1 LFKSKEKHL
10 KQGEKI
16 SNLEN
21 ASRNII
27 HIPLT
32 ICKKIMK
39 RFFNRICKNKTSGA
53 NVVQNI
59 KIIISNLSAYKCFHF
74 KITYAHLSKCKLV
87 TFLHFVFALVCV
99 GINHQ
104 KGGD

>member
-1 LFKSKEKHL
+1 L

-21 ASRNII
+21 ASFNLI

-32 ICKKIMK
+32 TCKMFLK
-39 RFFNRICKNKTSGA
+39 RILQRICKNKTSGA
-53 NVVQNI
+53 SMVQNVKMKKAI
-59 KIIISNLSAYKCFHF
+59 HAY
-74 KITYAHLSKCKLV
+74 LMKCKLV
-87 TFLHFVFALVCV
+87 QFKATFALTLCKLVQLCTYILAFVCV

>member
-1 LFKSKEKHL
+1 L

-16 SNLEN
+16 PNLEN
-21 ASRNII
+21 ASQNLI

-32 ICKKIMK
+32 ICK
-39 RFFNRICKNKTSGA
+39 RFFEKNFQNICKTKQ
-53 NVVQNI
+53 VVQAWSKILNKK
-59 KIIISNLSAYKCFHF
+59 KIIPCISSRNNYWFHLKQPF
-74 KITYAHLSKCKLV
+74 ALTLCKLV
-87 TFLHFVFALVCV
+87 QFYTLIFALVCV

>member
-21 ASRNII
+21 ASFNLI

-32 ICKKIMK
+32 ICK
-39 RFFNRICKNKTSGA
+39 RFLEKNFTKNFAKTKL
-53 NVVQNI
+53 VVQAWS
-59 KIIISNLSAYKCFHF
+59 KILNKKKAIHAYLIEIIYWFNSKQPLHLP
-74 KITYAHLSKCKLV
+74 YA
-87 TFLHFVFALVCV
+87 
-99 GINHQ
+99 N
-104 KGGD
+104 